1 MKFLQYLLLLVFVTE
16 SYAQPL
22 KLDWQNDLLGK
33 WQVYKMGEETVPD
46 EAKLFLEFMEDKVL
60 MHNQGRIRE
69 AEWKVLDIERK
80 ILIRTEE
87 GVESWDLVNLDPQY
101 LSIHD
106 TIGDKTVY
114 FKRFEGEI
122 KGTLSIKS
130 TKANL
135 SDLVGTWLVVTVN
148 GQKTPVSLKII
159 FKANGKMQLNV
170 AKETQ
175 KASWQLSSNLSEI
188 ILIPEGA
195 APIQW
200 KITDISTNNLSFVD
214 QGDEMRLTR
223 YIEPV
228 MPDKEALLLGK
239 WTIVEVGGNPASV
252 EGTTRYVS
260 LDATGKLE
268 FFTNEKMEGEASWG
282 LSDTKTGIHIVGID
296 SNEYWKILSSNE
308 KELLMEMEGLKMLL
322 KK

>member
-1 MKFLQYLLLLVFVTE
+1 MRLLLSFVLLAFAIQAST
-16 SYAQPL
+16 QPL
-22 KLDWQNDLLGK
+22 KLDWENDLLGK
-33 WQVYKMGEETVPD
+33 WQVYKMGEENVPD
-46 EAKLFLEFMEDKVL
+46 DAKLFLEFMEDKLL

-69 AEWKVLDIERK
+69 AEWKVLDAERK

-87 GVESWDLVNLDPQY
+87 GIESWDLVSIDLTQ
-101 LSIHD
+101 LSIYD

-122 KGTLSIKS
+122 KGTLSLK
-130 TKANL
+130 TAKASY

-148 GQKTPVSLKII
+148 GQKTPVSLKIV
-159 FKANGKMQLNV
+159 FNANGQMQLTV
-170 AKETQ
+170 AKEIQ
-175 KASWQLSSNLSEI
+175 KANWKLNPGLTEI
-188 ILIPEGA
+188 ILVPEGA

-200 KITDISTNNLSFVD
+200 KITEINTDNLSFVD

-223 YIEPV
+223 YVEPI
-228 MPDKEALLLGK
+228 MPDKETLLLGK

-252 EGTTRYVS
+252 EGQTRFVS
-260 LDATGKLE
+260 LDASGKLT
-268 FFTNEKMEGEASWG
+268 FFTNEKKEGEASWG
-282 LSDTKTGIHIVGID
+282 LSDTRTGIHIVGLE

-308 KELLMEMEGLKMLL
+308 KELLLEMEGLKMLL